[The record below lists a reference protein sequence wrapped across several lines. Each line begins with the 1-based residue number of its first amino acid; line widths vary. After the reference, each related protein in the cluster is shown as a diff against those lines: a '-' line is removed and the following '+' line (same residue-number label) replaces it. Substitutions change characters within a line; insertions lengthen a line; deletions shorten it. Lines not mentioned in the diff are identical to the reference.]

1 MNDCITDEQ
10 GRLPCTCL
18 HTNNHDGSSPHG
30 EILSTVE
37 IILMCVVM
45 ASLTF
50 SIFAMAG
57 FFWSM
62 K

>member
-1 MNDCITDEQ
+1 MSSCTERCNQ
-10 GRLPCTCL
+10 GRSCTCVI
-18 HTNNHDGSSPHG
+18 TANSDGTSPHS
-30 EILSTVE
+30 EVLSTVE
-37 IILMCVVM
+37 IILMCVVL